1 MYKPII
7 NNNKKSLIWQF
18 QNKLSSFVVETTLD
32 IVDILFPNLTFK
44 WAILLLTL
52 ICGIFWINIYLIFV

>member
-18 QNKLSSFVVETTLD
+18 QNKLSRFVVQTTLD
-32 IVDILFPNLTFK
+32 IIDILFPNLTFK

-52 ICGIFWINIYLIFV
+52 ICGIFWINLYLIFV

>member
-18 QNKLSSFVVETTLD
+18 QNKLSRFVVETTLD

>member
-7 NNNKKSLIWQF
+7 NNNKKSLLWQF
-18 QNKLSSFVVETTLD
+18 QNKLSRFVVQTTLE

-52 ICGIFWINIYLIFV
+52 ICGIFWINLYLIFV

>member
-7 NNNKKSLIWQF
+7 NNNKKSLLWQF
-18 QNKLSSFVVETTLD
+18 QNKLSRFVGQTILE

-52 ICGIFWINIYLIFV
+52 ICGIFWINLYLIFV